1 MEPTPSKVSTSIAL
15 PPDLRDRLDAAAAAI
30 ERPRSWVCAKAIEQY
45 LARNAAP
52 LPDQEGQA

>member
-1 MEPTPSKVSTSIAL
+1 MMVMEQIDAAKVPVCISVA
-15 PPDLRDRLDAAAAAI
+15 RDQLARLDAAAAAI

-52 LPDQEGQA
+52 